1 MENKISI
8 TPFVKK
14 RFHMPPLWHKSE
26 SMANLQTNS
35 ICRAIVVDFFTEVK
49 MTSYN
54 LKKSMVL
61 WHKKKGIQAR
71 MRCMYSLLFGNMRR
85 LRLALAA
92 HTGLLIVYCL
102 YDGDCAPYCCL
113 YAPVGLGGCT
123 VNCHASDWDRIRGWR
138 GGGLRWLFRSG
149 RR

>member
-1 MENKISI
+1 
-8 TPFVKK
+8 
-14 RFHMPPLWHKSE
+14 MPPLWHKSE

-71 MRCMYSLLFGNMRR
+71 MRCMYYLLFGNMRR
-85 LRLALAA
+85 LRLALGA

-102 YDGDCAPYCCL
+102 YDGDCAPY
-113 YAPVGLGGCT
+113 
-123 VNCHASDWDRIRGWR
+123 
-138 GGGLRWLFRSG
+138 
-149 RR
+149 